1 MSLLTENQTNS
12 LNKGSISLTII
23 NLSRFKSNPAPDH
36 KQALTMVSETMTG
49 MTAGTTKGRIGLE
62 LSKFFGWGVGPKLFQ
77 FKFDRSK

>member
-49 MTAGTTKGRIGLE
+49 MT
-62 LSKFFGWGVGPKLFQ
+62 
-77 FKFDRSK
+77 